1 MPSPSA
7 GPERAPAAA
16 GADPQ
21 GTARLIAILSVCGF
35 ASTFA
40 IRFLDPM
47 IGIMA
52 RDLAT
57 DPHTVALLVSAFALP
72 YAFIQPILGP
82 VGDAVGKAL
91 VMKVC
96 LGVLA
101 GALALSALAPDLG
114 TLFVVRVLSGAAAG
128 GIIPLSLATIGDRV
142 DMGRRQV
149 AISRFLILTITGQ
162 LTGSTAT
169 GLLAEWI
176 GWRGVFGL
184 AAAIA
189 LGAFLALLWGV
200 RGQPEPRGRFSVSA
214 ALGRYRRV
222 VAIPRALA
230 LFSFVFVEG
239 VFIFGVFPFLAPLLE
254 ARGAGGARETGFI
267 VAAFAIGGLAYTLI
281 VPLLLRFLGLRRMLA
296 TAGAL
301 IALAFSVVAVPLDW
315 VVYAAAMF
323 VVGLAFYML
332 HNSFQTQVTEL
343 VPDARASAV
352 SLHAFS
358 YFAGQALGPVVI
370 GFGLGAIGAPA
381 TMIVCGLA
389 CLALGIV
396 AAAVLTGSQ
405 PRAR

>member
-7 GPERAPAAA
+7 GPEEA
-16 GADPQ
+16 GADPH
-21 GTARLIAILSVCGF
+21 GTVRLIAVLSVCGF

-57 DPHTVALLVSAFALP
+57 DPHTIALLASAFALP
-72 YAFIQPILGP
+72 YALIQPILGP
-82 VGDAVGKAL
+82 IGDAVGKAL

-101 GALALSALAPDLG
+101 GALALAALAPDIG

-128 GIIPLSLATIGDRV
+128 GVIPLSLATIGDRV

-149 AISRFLILTITGQ
+149 AIGRFLTLTITGQ

-169 GLLAEWI
+169 GLLADWI
-176 GWRGVFGL
+176 GWRGVFWL
-184 AAAIA
+184 AALMA
-189 LGAFLALLWGV
+189 LGGFLAMLWGV
-200 RGQPEPRGRFSVSA
+200 RGSREPRGRFSFGTA
-214 ALGRYRRV
+214 ASRYRRV
-222 VAIPRALA
+222 IAIPRARA

-254 ARGAGGARETGFI
+254 SRGEGGARETGFI
-267 VAAFAIGGLAYTLI
+267 VAAFAIGGIAYTLL
-281 VPLLLRFLGLRRMLA
+281 VPLLLRFLGIRRMLMS
-296 TAGAL
+296 AGAL
-301 IALAFSVVAVPLDW
+301 IALAFAVLAVPLDW
-315 VVYAAAMF
+315 AVYAGAMF
-323 VVGLAFYML
+323 VVGLSFYML

-358 YFAGQALGPVVI
+358 YFCGQALGPVVI
-370 GFGLGAIGAPA
+370 GFGLGAIGTAA
-381 TMIVCGLA
+381 TMIACGLA
-389 CLALGIV
+389 CLALGMV
-396 AAAVLTGSQ
+396 AAAVLTGTQ
-405 PRAR
+405 PRPR